1 MLRVNAPTPLK
12 VHQSMLQSLTACFA
26 VVRRRRSLAA
36 LGNFYLRRAGTFV
49 FAHDFSF
56 RNVSESRKTLIRDWI
71 MGLILLIVVL
81 VILFGGGGG
90 YWGYNRG
97 YYGGGGHGLI
107 WLLVLIVF
115 LVVLFGHHGAT
126 I

>member
-1 MLRVNAPTPLK
+1 MPLK
-12 VHQSMLQSLTACFA
+12 VHQSTLQSLTAGFCCRTA
-26 VVRRRRSLAA
+26 PASACRAREL
-36 LGNFYLRRAGTFV
+36 LLRRAGTFV

-90 YWGYNRG
+90 YWGYSRG

-107 WLLVLIVF
+107 WLLVLIVV